1 MTKPTTIGRR
11 HFLMGAGGAALAIPV
26 LPSLFGHGA
35 ARAGGEGLCDGLT
48 TRNFVSWR
56 ITNGFYGHHWYPSDA
71 ALTGLEVVAPN
82 VREMM
87 LADITGPISPLLDA
101 SFDPFRSKMILMRHI
116 DRLDFSDHNPGNGLF
131 GWSNVLDGLTGID
144 VAGLPP
150 SIDQLMADKV
160 FGGTFSPLNLSVR
173 WSSEGAS
180 CSFTTTAQGNLVMEA
195 ASYPEQA
202 FQKLFVGLDVDD
214 VTAQR
219 LRAQKVTLVDR
230 ALEHYLAVRNDSRL
244 SAADRDV
251 LDQHIEHMQK
261 LEQQLSC
268 DAIECAPPE
277 QPAQWN
283 MTPEMVDSA
292 AQAQVD
298 IAVAAL
304 RCGLVRVVNFYLDP
318 DVLMTESLHGVIG
331 GHHGASHD
339 ASPASVDSI
348 ANAHKWHMRYL
359 VDFLT
364 KLDETVNP
372 VDGTTLLDDSLVF
385 VNNEIGNQSGP
396 AGNDPNSLDTNHI
409 GIDTQVLLVGSCG
422 GVLRTGTFLDYRT
435 DFTRSRWSQYV
446 GTAYNSVLVS
456 CMLAMGLQPDDWE
469 VGGEPGYGD
478 MRGAQF
484 GMTPLDQVVLG
495 DMRSFLPRLEA

>member
-1 MTKPTTIGRR
+1 MTKPTRIGRR
-11 HFLMGAGGAALAIPV
+11 HFLMGAGGTALAIPL
-26 LPSLFGHGA
+26 LPSLLRGGA
-35 ARAGGEGLCDGLT
+35 ARAADEALCDGLT
-48 TRNFVSWR
+48 TRNFISWR
-56 ITNGFYGHHWYPSDA
+56 ITNGYYGHQWYPSDA
-71 ALTGLEVVAPN
+71 AAAGLAVVEPN

-87 LADITGPISPLLDA
+87 LADIDGPISPVLDA

-116 DRLDFSDHNPGNGLF
+116 DRLDYGDHNGANGLF
-131 GWSNVLDGLTGID
+131 GWSNGLDSLTGID
-144 VAGLPP
+144 VASLPP
-150 SIDQLMADKV
+150 SIDQIMANKV

-173 WSSEGAS
+173 WSAEGAS

-219 LRAQKVTLVDR
+219 LRAQKLTLVDR
-230 ALEHYLAVRNDSRL
+230 ALEHYLAVRNDVRL
-244 SAADRDV
+244 STTDRDV

-268 DAIECAPPE
+268 DAIECAPPTE
-277 QPAQWN
+277 PATWN
-283 MTPEMVDSA
+283 MTPEMVDTA

-318 DVLMTESLHGVIG
+318 DVLMTDSLHGVVG

-339 ASPASVDSI
+339 ASPPSVVSI
-348 ANAHKWHMRYL
+348 ENAHKWHMRFL

-364 KLDETVNP
+364 KLEDTVNP
-372 VDGTTLLDDSLVF
+372 VDGSTLLDDSLVF

-396 AGNDPNSLDTNHI
+396 AGNDPNSLDNNHI
-409 GIDTQVLLVGSCG
+409 GIDTQVMLVGSCG
-422 GVLRTGTFLDYRT
+422 GVLRTGMYLDYRT
-435 DFTRSRWSQYV
+435 DFTRSRWSQYI
-446 GTAYNSVLVS
+446 GTSYNWVLVS
-456 CMLAMGLQPDDWE
+456 CMLAMGLQPADWE
-469 VGGEPGYGD
+469 VGGVEGYGD
-478 MRGAQF
+478 MRGAQYD
-484 GMTPLDQVVLG
+484 MTPLDQVVIG
-495 DMRSFLPRLEA
+495 DLRAMMPRLSV